1 MTDPSTVLD
10 RFAPQ
15 LRWIIDSIRSSFE
28 LPEHEIDD
36 LRQEA
41 NILLMS
47 YAGLMPGT
55 HYGALAE
62 IETSVNGDEKQVRH
76 VLAFRLRKDLTQQVS
91 RAQRRLI
98 NVSDTTID
106 DLLTSGDEPECESYE
121 REYFEMLDESRM
133 REKYPEFA
141 MQTFDNK
148 SIADIMAAT
157 ENSRATV
164 FRRIDAQKR
173 SFISA
178 KLRSKGL
185 VVEGDETLEELEEA
199 LQHLNAIA

>member
-15 LRWIIDSIRSSFE
+15 LRWIVESIHSSFE
-28 LPEHEIDD
+28 LPEHELDD

-47 YAGLMPGT
+47 YAGIIPGR
-55 HYGALAE
+55 HHGALAE
-62 IETSVNGDEKQVRH
+62 IEMQVEGDESQIKH
-76 VLAFRLRKDLTQQVS
+76 VLAFRLRKDLTEQVS
-91 RAQRRLI
+91 RAQRKVLPT
-98 NVSDTTID
+98 SDTTID

-141 MQTFDNK
+141 MATFDGM
-148 SIADIMAAT
+148 SVADIMART
-157 ENSRATV
+157 DKSKRTV
-164 FRRIDAQKR
+164 MYRIADQKR
-173 SFISA
+173 SFVSA